1 MNNLDDIK
9 IKGCMIYTN
18 SYRLIK
24 LLNKEDQ
31 KEISLAM
38 LDYMFQD
45 ISPCFNKEELNAI
58 WANIK
63 MPIDKSKQM
72 SLRGSKGGAPKG
84 NKNASKQ
91 AEKQAEIQ
99 PEKQAEIQPK
109 KQAEKQAEKQTNN
122 ISIFLFL
129 ISNFNYLNNNELL
142 KGKIK
147 DWLEYKTEKKDKYTT
162 IGLKTLLKK
171 IEDNAI
177 KYGDKTII
185 ELIDDSMACN
195 YSGIVFEKLKNCKP
209 QSKNGDSKEWI

>member
-109 KQAEKQAEKQTNN
+109 KQAEKQTNN
-122 ISIFLFL
+122 ISIFIFL

-142 KGKIK
+142 KNKII
-147 DWLEYKTEKKDKYTT
+147 DWLEYKAEKKDDYTK

-209 QSKNGDSKEWI
+209 KTNKEDVEWI